1 MPPKRKA
8 ETSAGVRTHVLG
20 EEVFTTDQ
28 VAHDLNVSVHT
39 VLRAIH
45 SGKLKARKMGKQFL
59 ITRAAIREFW
69 EGLPEVDGK
78 EMGKKT

>member
-1 MPPKRKA
+1 MPPKRKS

-20 EEVFTTDQ
+20 DEIFTTDQ

-59 ITRAAIREFW
+59 ITRSAVREFY
-69 EGLPEVDGK
+69 EGLPLAAGEKD
-78 EMGKKT
+78 EE

>member
-28 VAHDLNVSVHT
+28 VAHDLNLSVRT
-39 VLRAIH
+39 ILRAIH
-45 SGKLKARKMGKQFL
+45 TGKLKARRAGKQYL
-59 ITRAAIREFW
+59 ITRTAVREWW
-69 EGLPEVDGK
+69 EAMPLTERH
-78 EMGKKT
+78 KTNEEP